1 MVPIRY
7 NIRSLLQRRATSL
20 MTILGVALV
29 SMIFVIVFGFSAGL
43 RQSLLNTGE
52 DRPVAILGHS
62 PTKRVPCAAQNAA
75 PKILTAPSSVSN
87 VHRRS
92 RDDAACQRRTKTA
105 SVGRSKSTSVGW
117 MVLASGRGSAR
128 GISPSLVRGL
138 SSSRAAIRESLSY
151 PGSVGG

>member
-87 VHRRS
+87 VHRCS
-92 RDDAACQRRTKTA
+92 RDDAACQRRT
-105 SVGRSKSTSVGW
+105 KSTSVGW